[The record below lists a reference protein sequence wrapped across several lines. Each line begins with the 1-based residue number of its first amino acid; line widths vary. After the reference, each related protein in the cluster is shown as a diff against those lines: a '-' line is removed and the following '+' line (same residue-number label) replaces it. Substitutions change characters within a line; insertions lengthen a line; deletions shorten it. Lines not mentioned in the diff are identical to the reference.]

1 MYVARGALFCKVCV
15 CGGGGIGGWGEGI
28 HLNTVLALAH
38 LEQEQNWMKIG
49 ITLAFWSVRGAIPAA
64 GWQFVTSAP
73 S

>member
-1 MYVARGALFCKVCV
+1 MPMPPGAPLCKGVGVAC
-15 CGGGGIGGWGEGI
+15 I

-38 LEQEQNWMKIG
+38 LEQEQNWMRIG
-49 ITLAFWSVRGAIPAA
+49 ITLAFWRVKEAVPAA